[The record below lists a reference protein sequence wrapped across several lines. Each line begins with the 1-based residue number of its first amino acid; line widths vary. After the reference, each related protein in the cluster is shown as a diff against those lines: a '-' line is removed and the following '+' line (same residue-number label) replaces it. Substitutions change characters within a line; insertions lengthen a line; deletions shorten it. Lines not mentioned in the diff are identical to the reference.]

1 MREAVVVS
9 TARTGLTKSFRG
21 EFNNTHGAAMAGH
34 AIKHAIERA
43 GVEPGEVED
52 VFVGCANPE
61 GATGTNVGRNA
72 ALWAGCPVTT
82 AGATVNRFCSSGLQ
96 TVAMAAQACMVNG
109 VPVAVGG
116 GVEQISLVQPHM
128 NRTHITEESL
138 LERHPD
144 LWMAMIDTADTVA
157 GRYGVTRELQDEYSL
172 QSQLRCAA
180 GQQSGAFD
188 DEIVPFETTM
198 LVTDRGDRRGFREGR
213 HHRPRHLQPADHHA
227 GRAGRAGAGARRGQV
242 DHRRQRQPA
251 FRRRLGLPR
260 DGLRGGGAAQC
271 RAARHLQGLRHRRLR
286 AR

>member
-1 MREAVVVS
+1 M
-9 TARTGLTKSFRG
+9 
-21 EFNNTHGAAMAGH
+21 
-34 AIKHAIERA
+34 
-43 GVEPGEVED
+43 
-52 VFVGCANPE
+52 
-61 GATGTNVGRNA
+61 
-72 ALWAGCPVTT
+72 TT

-157 GRYGVTRELQDEYSL
+157 GRYGVTRELPGRIFVAEPASL
-172 QSQLRCAA
+172 RRRPAVRRLRRR
-180 GQQSGAFD
+180 
-188 DEIVPFETTM
+188 
-198 LVTDRGDRRGFREGR
+198 DRPLR
-213 HHRPRHLQPADHHA
+213 DHHA
-227 GRAGRAGAGARRGQV
+227 GYRPREPARFPRRPSPSTATPATGRPPRWKGLAGLEPVRGEGKWITAGNASQLSDGASACLV
-242 DHRRQRQPA
+242 MDSA
-251 FRRRLGLPR
+251 EA
-260 DGLRGGGAAQC
+260 GAAQC